1 MFYTHLE
8 LPDAISISVWE
19 QAAPI
24 IEEVGQ
30 GESDR

>member
-8 LPDAISISVWE
+8 VPDAIIITVGE

-24 IEEVGQ
+24 TGEVGQ
-30 GESDR
+30 GEF